1 MGKEGLRIRT
11 FGDAVS
17 AVFGLHDRF
26 GHAHTAVALDE
37 DGLVLD
43 LTAFT
48 GAEHEMRTAL
58 HWANCLVV
66 NAERLCRL
74 VLLSTTRCDARTLRE
89 EDIRFERARASFA
102 RDGVEVLD
110 WILFDGEWTRSL
122 AFSLGLASWGPD
134 GLPASRPREPA

>member
-1 MGKEGLRIRT
+1 MGKEELRIRT

-58 HWANCLVV
+58 HWANCL
-66 NAERLCRL
+66 APR
-74 VLLSTTRCDARTLRE
+74 
-89 EDIRFERARASFA
+89 
-102 RDGVEVLD
+102 
-110 WILFDGEWTRSL
+110 
-122 AFSLGLASWGPD
+122 
-134 GLPASRPREPA
+134 LPARRTGVIAALRCRWVDPHGA